1 LSPRIPSV
9 RPRDLTRAL
18 ERAGWVNVRQ
28 RGSHVRLRKDGNP
41 NIISVAQ
48 HTKDMKRGTV
58 AGILHDAGITV
69 DEFIELLRG

>member
-1 LSPRIPSV
+1 
-9 RPRDLTRAL
+9 
-18 ERAGWVNVRQ
+18 VNVRQ
-28 RGSHVRLRKDGNP
+28 RGSHVQLRKDGNP

-48 HTKDMKRGTV
+48 HTGDMKRGTV